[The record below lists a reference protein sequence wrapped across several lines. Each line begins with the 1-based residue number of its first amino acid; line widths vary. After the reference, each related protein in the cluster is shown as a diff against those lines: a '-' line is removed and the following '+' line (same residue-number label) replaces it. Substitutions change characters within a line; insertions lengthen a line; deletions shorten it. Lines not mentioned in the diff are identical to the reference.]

1 MIWMAKSMLVAVM
14 ALQLGF
20 VTPAFAS
27 SSEGLIEDP
36 SQANADW
43 CEQRKLGSYF
53 YCSRPKPKDKAP
65 PASPAPATAAQQL
78 DAITQELREKKA
90 RAILEPTEENIA
102 SYVKFQREQLDRSSH
117 FADQWQRLL
126 WQDPD
131 LDYTLERPVGTLAK
145 RLYTDARKVN
155 RDVALAHL
163 SERYGLFYFFASDCG
178 ACTVFSPILKSV
190 ADSNRLTVMAV
201 STDGGP
207 SEHFPKYVVDSG
219 QRERMGIPT
228 KAVPAVVLFDT
239 QTKTAIPVGYG
250 ILAADELMER
260 IFVLTEKE
268 VGGDY

>member
-1 MIWMAKSMLVAVM
+1 MIWMVKSLACAAF
-14 ALQLGF
+14 ALQLGLAL
-20 VTPAFAS
+20 PAYS
-27 SSEGLIEDP
+27 SASEGLIEDP
-36 SQANADW
+36 ARPNADW

-53 YCSRPKPKDKAP
+53 YCSKPKPKDAP
-65 PASPAPATAAQQL
+65 ARADMPPATAAQQL
-78 DAITQELREKKA
+78 DAITEDLREKKA

-102 SYVKFQREQLDRSSH
+102 AYVKFQREQLDRSSH

-126 WQDPD
+126 WQDPAM
-131 LDYTLERPVGTLAK
+131 DYTLERPVGTLAK
-145 RLYTDARKVN
+145 RLFTDARKVN
-155 RDVALAHL
+155 RDTALAHL
-163 SERYGLFYFFASDCG
+163 SERYGLFYFFSSDCG

-219 QRERMGIPT
+219 HRERMGVPT

-250 ILAADELMER
+250 VLAADELMER

-268 VGGDY
+268 VGSDY

>member
-1 MIWMAKSMLVAVM
+1 MIWMVKTLSVAAA
-14 ALQLGF
+14 ALQLF
-20 VTPAFAS
+20 VALPAQAS
-27 SSEGLIEDP
+27 SSEGMIEDP
-36 SQANADW
+36 AQSNSDW

-53 YCSRPKPKDKAP
+53 YCSKPKPKEK
-65 PASPAPATAAQQL
+65 PAQAAPAPSSAAERL
-78 DAITQELREKKA
+78 DAITQDLREKKA
-90 RAILEPTEENIA
+90 KAILEPTEENIA
-102 SYVKFQREQLDRSSH
+102 AYVKFQREQLDRSSH

-126 WQDPD
+126 WQDPE

-145 RLYTDARKVN
+145 RLFTDARKVN
-155 RDVALAHL
+155 RETALAHL

-178 ACTVFSPILKSV
+178 ACTIFSPILKSV
-190 ADSNRLTVMAV
+190 ADSSKLTVMAV

-219 QRERMGIPT
+219 QRERMGVPT

-250 ILAADELMER
+250 VLAADELMER

-268 VGGDY
+268 VGSDY